1 MKTVTLFSLSTCA
14 VCKKVKKF
22 LADHAIPH
30 TVIEVDTLDSGEQW
44 LMAKELRKHN
54 PEATYPTVVVEE
66 VIRGY
71 DVEALESKL
80 LGGRKE
86 ETGGGAEHE

>member
-1 MKTVTLFSLSTCA
+1 MQRVTVFSLSTCA

-22 LADHAIPH
+22 LDDHAIPH

-44 LMAKELRKHN
+44 LMTKELARHN
-54 PEATYPTVVVEE
+54 PQKTYPTLVLEE

-80 LGGRKE
+80 LKGGPE
-86 ETGGGAEHE
+86 AS